1 MRLGD
6 LEISDLGRIIALALG
21 FIGVLQLAYVVLNPF
36 FGPLTWASILV
47 YITWPLYRAF
57 RRLLDGRAGLAAF
70 LMTLLLALL
79 LILPALWI
87 VLSFAREAPNLVT
100 QLNAYVESGNHRLPA
115 VVTSLPW
122 IGELIQRQW
131 DQLLAST
138 PVFRQQ
144 ILAWLGQGSKYFTT
158 ILGGIGRSTFK
169 TVLTIFTAYFL
180 YRHGEEILRQAR
192 LIAISLLGNRAS
204 DYLQAIGDT
213 VRAVVYGILLTAIAQ
228 GLLAGLGYWVAGVP
242 APVLLTLATILLALV
257 PFATPFVWGSVAIWL
272 LVQGHTLEAI
282 GLALW
287 GILVISWV
295 DNLIRPLVIS
305 SATKISFLLVMFGV
319 LGGLA
324 AFGFVGL
331 FIGPVILAIL
341 LAVWREWLEGVD
353 ERAAG
358 IKDGNAQPPAS

>member
-6 LEISDLGRIIALALG
+6 LDTSDLGRIIALALAFVG
-21 FIGVLQLAYVVLNPF
+21 IMQLAYVVLNPF
-36 FGPLTWASILV
+36 FGPLAWASILV
-47 YITWPLYRAF
+47 YITWPLHLVVRQ
-57 RRLLDGRAGLAAF
+57 LLVGRAALASL
-70 LMTLLLALL
+70 LMTLLLALIF
-79 LILPALWI
+79 ILPASWI
-87 VLSFAREAPNLVT
+87 IISFAREAPALFG
-100 QLNAYVESGNHRLPA
+100 QLNVYVETGDHRLPA
-115 VVTSLPW
+115 VITNLPW
-122 IGELIQRQW
+122 VGELIQRQW
-131 DQLLAST
+131 EQLMSST
-138 PVFRQQ
+138 PAFRQQ
-144 ILAWLGQGSKYFTT
+144 ILGWLGQGSKYVTT
-158 ILGGIGRSTFK
+158 ILGGLGRSTFK
-169 TVLTIFTAYFL
+169 AALTIFTAYFL

-192 LIAISLLGNRAS
+192 LVAVSLLGERAS

-242 APVLLTLATILLALV
+242 APVLLTVVTILLALV
-257 PFATPFVWGSVAIWL
+257 PFATPFVWGGVAVWL

-282 GLALW
+282 GLAVW
-287 GILVISWV
+287 GTLVISWV

-324 AFGFVGL
+324 AFGLVGL

-353 ERAAG
+353 EKADAIRQG
-358 IKDGNAQPPAS
+358 RTQPPAG